1 MSAYTLAYASIV
13 KEIRMIFWITLVV
26 GFLIGLVLGAILKN
40 TTNKTQGELKC
51 GRNIE
56 TGGTVYR
63 IEFDIPLEEV
73 PSRRRITLRVV
84 HTADNLGINQRLYDL
99 NSEGIHNGQD

>member
-1 MSAYTLAYASIV
+1 
-13 KEIRMIFWITLVV
+13 MIFWITLVAV
-26 GFLIGLVLGAILKN
+26 FLLWVVLGAILKN
-40 TTNKTQGELKC
+40 SVNKTQGELKC

-84 HTADNLGINQRLYDL
+84 HTTDNLGINQRLYDL
-99 NSEGIHNGQD
+99 DSEGIHHEQD

>member
-1 MSAYTLAYASIV
+1 ME
-13 KEIRMIFWITLVV
+13 KEIKMIFWITLVLV
-26 GFLIGLVLGAILKN
+26 FLIGLILGVLIRNAS
-40 TTNKTQGELKC
+40 NKTQGELKC

-56 TGGTVYR
+56 TGATVYR

-73 PSRRRITLRVV
+73 PSRRRITLRVT

-99 NSEGIHNGQD
+99 DSEGIKHD

>member
-1 MSAYTLAYASIV
+1 
-13 KEIRMIFWITLVV
+13 MIFWITLVAV
-26 GFLIGLVLGAILKN
+26 FLLGIVLGAILKN
-40 TTNKTQGELKC
+40 SVNKTQGELKC

-73 PSRRRITLRVV
+73 PSRRRITLRVI
-84 HTADNLGINQRLYDL
+84 HTTDNLGINQRLYDL
-99 NSEGIHNGQD
+99 DSEGIHHEQD